1 VYRFEELGWLQFQ
14 RLGELVMGLAGW
26 SGTADRS
33 RELVHDGD
41 LRVPGSE
48 ELLPGPVLVQI
59 LWRRHGGGDPN
70 VAYSGDR
77 PVRSALVLEAVR
89 GASQAADSVRV
100 LGFEQLDVLV
110 DARPELRRRMPSLLG
125 LRDLEPLLDP
135 GAVARSRFDLA
146 AATELA
152 RVFVPTRAHAQ
163 ALDVLDRHG
172 FAVLT
177 GPPEVGKTAIAR
189 MIGLAQATSG
199 WEVHECIRPEQL
211 WQVYSPDRPQLFV
224 ADDAFGSTEYR
235 PDAAERWAGELDRVL
250 HALDAHHQL
259 VWTSRPAPLR
269 AGLRRV
275 HRERGGERFP
285 APGEVHVDAARL
297 DLEEK
302 VLILFR
308 HAKAAGHPA
317 GLIRAHGHD
326 IVSHP
331 HFTPERV
338 RRFVGLRLPALLAG
352 GEPSAQQVI
361 LAVQSELETPTAAM
375 SASFD
380 ALAEEH
386 RALLVALLD
395 APSGVVT
402 ERELVASLRRH
413 HPGLSQPPA
422 ELIDRLTDH
431 FVKVTP

>member
-1 VYRFEELGWLQFQ
+1 VYRFDQLGWLQFQ
-14 RLGELVMGLAGW
+14 RLGELVVGLDGWAGA
-26 SGTADRS
+26 ADS
-33 RELVHDGD
+33 VRETRHEED
-41 LRVPGSE
+41 LRVPGSQE
-48 ELLPGPVLVQI
+48 VLRGPVVVRIAWARGTPAPLASVPDARVLVI
-59 LWRRHGGGDPN
+59 AD
-70 VAYSGDR
+70 
-77 PVRSALVLEAVR
+77 LEEVPETVP
-89 GASQAADSVRV
+89 SVRV
-100 LGFEQLDVLV
+100 LGFEQLTAIV
-110 DARPELRRRMPSLLG
+110 DARAELRRRLPSLLG
-125 LRDLEPLLDP
+125 LRDLDPLLDAE
-135 GAVARSRFDLA
+135 AVARCTFDLEA
-146 AATELA
+146 ARQLA

-163 ALDVLDRHG
+163 ALELLDRHG
-172 FAVLT
+172 FAVLS

-199 WEVHECIRPEQL
+199 WEVHECIRPEEL
-211 WQVYSPDRPQLFV
+211 WRVFARDRAQLFV

-235 PDAAERWAGELDRVL
+235 PDAAERWARELDRVL
-250 HALDAHHQL
+250 HALDDRHHL
-259 VWTSRPAPLR
+259 IWTSRPAPLR

-285 APGEVHVDAARL
+285 APGEVHVDASRL

-308 HAKAAGHPA
+308 HAKAAGLAPE
-317 GLIRAHGHD
+317 LIRDHGHE

-338 RRFVGLRLPALLAG
+338 RRFVSVRLPELLAG
-352 GEPSAQQVI
+352 GPPAAD
-361 LAVQSELETPTAAM
+361 AVRDAVRTELETPTTAM

-380 ALAEEH
+380 ALGEEH

-395 APSGVVT
+395 APAGVVN
-402 ERELVASLRRH
+402 ERELAGALRRH

-431 FVKVTP
+431 FLKVTP

>member
-1 VYRFEELGWLQFQ
+1 LTAYRFEELGWLQFQ
-14 RLGELVMGLAGW
+14 RLGELVLGLEGF
-26 SGTADRS
+26 SGSADRV
-33 RELVHDGD
+33 RNLLHDGD
-41 LRVPGSE
+41 LRVPGTDE
-48 ELLPGPVLVQI
+48 VLPGPVLVRI
-59 LWRRHGGGDPN
+59 VWRPEGRA
-70 VAYSGDR
+70 VADEEPER
-77 PVRSALVLEAVR
+77 ARSALMLDSVPNAP
-89 GASQAADSVRV
+89 AATDSVRV
-100 LGFEQLDVLV
+100 LGFEELGAIV
-110 DARPELRRRMPSLLG
+110 DARAELRRRMPSVLG
-125 LRDLEPLLDP
+125 LRDLDPLLDSD
-135 GAVARSRFDLA
+135 AVACSSFDLPA
-146 AATELA
+146 AQALA

-163 ALDVLDRHG
+163 TLDLLDRHR
-172 FAVLT
+172 FAVIT

-189 MIGLAQATSG
+189 MIGLAQATCG
-199 WEVHECIRPEQL
+199 WEVHECTRPEEL
-211 WQVYSPDRPQLFV
+211 WQAFARDRSQLFV

-235 PDAAERWAGELDRVL
+235 PEAAERWANELDRVL
-250 HALDAHHQL
+250 HALDHRHQL
-259 VWTSRPAPLR
+259 IWTSRPAPLR

-285 APGEVHVDAARL
+285 APAEVHVDASRL

-308 HAKAAGHPA
+308 HAKAAGLPA

-338 RRFVGLRLPALLAG
+338 RRFVSVRLPELLAG
-352 GEPSAQQVI
+352 GEPSGETVM

-380 ALAEEH
+380 ALGEEH

-395 APSGVVT
+395 APSGVVG
-402 ERELVASLRRH
+402 ERELVAALRRH
-413 HPGLSQPPA
+413 HPGLSQQPA

-431 FVKVTP
+431 FLKVTP